1 VLADPPEVRSHILKL
16 GGGSIAVMAGSRGRL
31 VAVADG
37 PAGAGFW
44 ICDWC
49 GYGSARVL
57 HPRKPPKHNHL
68 LKNHPCDGPQRL
80 LDLAHVYETD
90 LLSLAIDLPGYIGT
104 KSAWTSV
111 MYAIVEAASEVLE
124 IARDDIGGSLSPFG
138 PDQWAIVLFDA
149 VPGGAGHVLQI
160 DESLRRVLHAAL
172 KRVCECEC
180 GPETSCYGCLR
191 SYNNQRDHDE
201 LSRGSAAEVLS
212 SLVAAS

>member
-1 VLADPPEVRSHILKL
+1 
-16 GGGSIAVMAGSRGRL
+16 
-31 VAVADG
+31 
-37 PAGAGFW
+37 
-44 ICDWC
+44 
-49 GYGSARVL
+49 
-57 HPRKPPKHNHL
+57 
-68 LKNHPCDGPQRL
+68 
-80 LDLAHVYETD
+80 
-90 LLSLAIDLPGYIGT
+90 
-104 KSAWTSV
+104 

-160 DESLRRVLHAAL
+160 DENLRRVLHAAL